1 MQLNHSNLNLISR
14 ALVNTGLLAGC
25 MAFAASAHAGLVINA
40 TFAGVYSAA
49 QQAEVNTAISYYQTT
64 FSDNMTLNI
73 RFLNSGAGL
82 GSSSQFLYKVNY
94 ADYLTALR
102 LDATTANDATA
113 LANIPNGTGALPA
126 AGQNSPVPGTGNQ
139 LIINRANAAAV
150 GLNVGTQSDG
160 ITTWDADVDLNLALM
175 STNHASPTAGL
186 YDERS
191 VAMHEINEVLGT
203 TSNLG
208 RTNAFF
214 AGSSSAIDLF
224 RYNAAGNRAFTTAG
238 DDAYFSLDGVSQ
250 LVRFNQDSRGDYSD
264 FWSNNGGGN
273 FGANPPYQIQD
284 AFSASG
290 KAAEMGVETTMLD
303 VIGYTFKTQTNGV
316 PEPASLALVLAALGL
331 AGLTSQRRRL

>member
-1 MQLNHSNLNLISR
+1 MRLSRPNLNPISR
-14 ALVNTGLLAGC
+14 AFVNTGLLAGC
-25 MAFAASAHAGLVINA
+25 LAFAASAQAGLVINA
-40 TFAGVYSAA
+40 TFAGIYSVAE
-49 QQAEVNTAISYYQTT
+49 QAEVNTAIAYYQNT
-64 FSDNMTLNI
+64 FSDNMMLNI
-73 RFLNSGAGL
+73 RFFNSGAGL
-82 GSSSQFLYKVNY
+82 GSTSQLLYKVNY

-126 AGQNSPVPGTGNQ
+126 AGQNSPVPGAGNQ

-160 ITTWDADVDLNLALM
+160 TSTWDADIDLNLALM

-208 RTNAFF
+208 RSNPFF
-214 AGSSSAIDLF
+214 AGSSSAIDLY
-224 RYNAAGNRAFTTAG
+224 RYDAAGNRAFTTAG
-238 DDAYFSLDGVSQ
+238 DDAYFSLDGTSK

-290 KAAEMGVETTMLD
+290 KAAEMGVENTMLD
-303 VIGYTFKTQTNGV
+303 VIGYTFKSQANGV
-316 PEPASLALVLAALGL
+316 PEPSSLALVIAALGL
-331 AGLTSQRRRL
+331 TGLTARRRRL

>member
-1 MQLNHSNLNLISR
+1 MRSKHPNLSLTSR
-14 ALVNTGLLAGC
+14 AFVQTGLMAGC

-49 QQAEVNTAISYYQTT
+49 QQAEVNTAIAYYQNT

-73 RFLNSGAGL
+73 RFLNSGSGL

-102 LDATTANDATA
+102 NDATTANDATA

-150 GLNVGTQSDG
+150 GLNVGTQSNG
-160 ITTWDADVDLNLALM
+160 TSTWDADIDLNLALM

-203 TSNLG
+203 SSNLG

-224 RYNAAGNRAFTTAG
+224 RYDAAGIRTFSTIG
-238 DDAYFSLDGVSQ
+238 DDAYFSLNGTSK
-250 LVRFNQDSRGDYSD
+250 LVRFNQDSGGDYGD
-264 FWSNNGGGN
+264 FWSDNGGGN

-290 KAAEMGVETTMLD
+290 KAAEMGVENTMLD
-303 VIGYTFKTQTNGV
+303 VIGYTFKAPGNGV

-331 AGLTSQRRRL
+331 AGLTAPRRRL

>member
-1 MQLNHSNLNLISR
+1 
-14 ALVNTGLLAGC
+14 
-25 MAFAASAHAGLVINA
+25 HAGLVINA
-40 TFAGVYSAA
+40 TFSGIYNVA
-49 QQAEVNTAISYYQTT
+49 QKAEVTTAIAYYQNT

-73 RFLNSGAGL
+73 RFLNSGLGL
-82 GSSSQFLYKVNY
+82 GSTSQFLYKVNY

-126 AGQNSPVPGTGNQ
+126 AGQNAPVPGTGNQ

-150 GLNVGTQSDG
+150 GLNVGTQSNG
-160 ITTWDADVDLNLALM
+160 ITTWDADIDLNLALM
-175 STNHASPTAGL
+175 STNHASPTAGQ

-203 TSNLG
+203 SSNLG
-208 RTNAFF
+208 RIDAFF

-224 RYNAAGNRAFTTAG
+224 RYDAAGNRSFTTLG
-238 DDAYFSLDGVSQ
+238 DDAYLALDSASK
-250 LVRFNQDSRGDYSD
+250 LVRFNQDARGDYGD

-273 FGANPPYQIQD
+273 FGANPTYQIQD

-290 KAAEMGVETTMLD
+290 KAAEMGVENAMLD
-303 VIGYTFKTQTNGV
+303 VIGYNFKSQVNSV
-316 PEPASLALVLAALGL
+316 PEPASLPLVLAALGL
-331 AGLTSQRRRL
+331 AGLTARRRQL